1 MPKKIFAVQLS
12 TDERQQLQNYIHHG
26 QRSARSINRARI
38 LLLADA
44 QCSDD
49 EITTLLGV
57 NRATVHRTRKCYYEQ
72 GLPHTLQ
79 EKPRS
84 GAPCKI
90 GGRVEATLTML
101 ACSNPPAGY
110 GRWTLHLLADKLVE
124 LAVIESIS
132 LESVRTALKKTR
144 LNLGSSSA
152 GASGTLLAI
161 SFGIWKI
168 F

>member
-1 MPKKIFAVQLS
+1 MPKKIFSVQLS
-12 TDERQQLQNYIHHG
+12 TEERQQLQSYIHHG

-57 NRATVHRTRKCYYEQ
+57 NRATVHRIRKSYDEQ
-72 GLPHTLQ
+72 GLHHTLQ
-79 EKPRS
+79 EKHRS

-101 ACSNPPAGY
+101 ACSNPPADY
-110 GRWTLHLLADKLVE
+110 GRWTLQLLADKLVE

-144 LNLGSSSA
+144 LNLG
-152 GASGTLLAI
+152 
-161 SFGIWKI
+161 
-168 F
+168 

>member
-1 MPKKIFAVQLS
+1 MLKKIFSVRLS
-12 TDERQQLQNYIHHG
+12 TEERQQLQSYIHHG

-57 NRATVHRTRKCYYEQ
+57 HRATVHRIRKSYYER
-72 GLPHTLQ
+72 GLHSTLQ
-79 EKPRS
+79 EKHRS

-90 GGRVEATLTML
+90 DGRVEATLTML

-110 GRWTLHLLADKLVE
+110 GRWTLQLLADKLVE
-124 LAVIESIS
+124 LAVIQSIS
-132 LESVRTALKKTR
+132 LESVRTALKKTS
-144 LNLGSSSA
+144 LNLG
-152 GASGTLLAI
+152 
-161 SFGIWKI
+161 
-168 F
+168 